1 VVVGS
6 CFAGLIAKAGGRS
19 VRVPVRQPRIM
30 LLRTSRYS
38 GQQQSHTSMKL
49 AEKRTPAIVAPVARI
64 GLWDVIMICPQ
75 SNYSAPNVNV
85 W

>member
-1 VVVGS
+1 
-6 CFAGLIAKAGGRS
+6 
-19 VRVPVRQPRIM
+19 M
-30 LLRTSRYS
+30 SRYS

-49 AEKRTPAIVAPVARI
+49 AEKSTPAMVAAVARI

-75 SNYSAPNVNV
+75 SNYSAPNVNI